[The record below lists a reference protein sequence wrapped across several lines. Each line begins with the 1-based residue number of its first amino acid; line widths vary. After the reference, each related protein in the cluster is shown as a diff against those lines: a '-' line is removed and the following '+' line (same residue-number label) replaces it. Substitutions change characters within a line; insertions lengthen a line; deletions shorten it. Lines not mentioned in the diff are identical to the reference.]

1 MDGKYV
7 GQGSHNNMS
16 SLQVGL
22 AVAGGLVLGGVI
34 AYNTWNARRN
44 EPRQAQPDTQPPRA
58 EQRERAEPTIDG
70 VPLSEDRTEPVLDG
84 ELRTPVPPRADF
96 APSGAAPA
104 DFVSTTTLGMLPL
117 PDRTPHLD
125 ALIDVIAPIALD
137 GRVVSGDAV
146 LAALPTT
153 RRVGSKRFL
162 VEGQSEA
169 TGEWEPPAPGRRYN
183 ELRAGVQLANRT
195 GALNEIE
202 YSDFAVQ
209 TERFADALGGAADLP
224 DMLHEVAR
232 ARELDQF
239 ASQHDAQLGFT
250 LRAHGAAWSPGFV
263 QQQAA
268 RLGFVPGA
276 LPGRMVLPSSEPGLP
291 PVLDLSFDAQA
302 ALAEDPAHT
311 AITEIT
317 LNLDVPQ
324 VHREE
329 QPFERLRDAA
339 FTLAEAMDGV
349 ITDDAG
355 QMLRSEM
362 IDTIGADLTRLYDT
376 LDGHDLA
383 AGSAQAR
390 RLFS

>member
-1 MDGKYV
+1 
-7 GQGSHNNMS
+7 MS

-22 AVAGGLVLGGVI
+22 AVAGGLILGGVI

-44 EPRQAQPDTQPPRA
+44 EPLQAQPEGDAPVPSKPASAAAA
-58 EQRERAEPTIDG
+58 ERVEPGLDSAAG
-70 VPLSEDRTEPVLDG
+70 DVPRTEPVLDTSVDL
-84 ELRTPVPPRADF
+84 EPPADF
-96 APSGAAPA
+96 A
-104 DFVSTTTLGMLPL
+104 TTTQLAMLPV

-137 GRVVSGDAV
+137 EGRVVSGDAV
-146 LAALPTT
+146 LAALPAT
-153 RRVGSKRFL
+153 RRVGSKRFM
-162 VEGQSEA
+162 VEGRSEA
-169 TGEWEPPAPGRRYN
+169 TGEWEPPAATKRYRA
-183 ELRAGVQLANRT
+183 LQAGVQLANRT
-195 GALNEIE
+195 GALNQIE
-202 YSDFAVQ
+202 YSEFVLKTQ
-209 TERFADALGGAADLP
+209 TFADAMGGAPDFP

-250 LRAHGAAWSPGFV
+250 LRARGAAWSPGYV

-268 RLGFVPGA
+268 KLGFVAGVI
-276 LPGRMVLPSSEPGLP
+276 PGRMVLPSSEPGMP
-291 PVLDLSFDAQA
+291 AVLDLSFDAQA
-302 ALAEDPAHT
+302 ALADDPALS
-311 AITEIT
+311 ALKDVT

-329 QPFERLRDAA
+329 RPFERLREVAYA
-339 FTLAEAMDGV
+339 LAEAMGGV

-355 QMLRSEM
+355 QPLRQEM
-362 IDTIGADLTRLYDT
+362 IDTIGADLERLYDT
-376 LDGHDLA
+376 LEQHDLA

>member
-1 MDGKYV
+1 
-7 GQGSHNNMS
+7 MS

-44 EPRQAQPDTQPPRA
+44 EPRQAQPGDGAGPRA
-58 EQRERAEPTIDG
+58 DAMERAEPTIDG
-70 VPLSEDRTEPVLDG
+70 APLTTERTEPVLDG
-84 ELRTPVPPRADF
+84 ELRMPVPSRSDFAVPDTAQADF
-96 APSGAAPA
+96 A
-104 DFVSTTTLGMLPL
+104 STTTLAMLPL

-146 LAALPTT
+146 LAALPPT
-153 RRVGSKRFL
+153 RRVGSKRFM

-169 TGEWEPPAPGRRYN
+169 TGDWEPPAAGKRYTA
-183 ELRAGVQLANRT
+183 LRAGVQLANRT

-202 YSDFAVQ
+202 YSDFVVK
-209 TERFADALGGAADLP
+209 TERFADTVGGAADLP

-239 ASQHDAQLGFT
+239 ASEHDAQLGFT
-250 LRAHGAAWSPGFV
+250 LRARGAAWSPGFV

-268 RLGFVPGA
+268 RLGFVAGS
-276 LPGRMVLPSSEPGLP
+276 LPGRMVLASSEPGLP

-311 AITEIT
+311 AITEVT

-324 VHREE
+324 VHREA

-349 ITDDAG
+349 ITDDAR
-355 QMLRSEM
+355 QPLRPEM
-362 IDTIGADLTRLYDT
+362 IDIIGTDLTRLYDK
-376 LDGHDLA
+376 LDAHDLA